1 MVFARM
7 SALHVVH
14 VTHTTRSLTTHSRKQ
29 MIWHE
34 KVDALYQATN
44 DLPGE
49 DLAVERLMTEVL
61 SDSEQEDGESY
72 AEKSSSGEGKK
83 EDEGDSTTPPVTDD
97 EDV

>member
-1 MVFARM
+1 
-7 SALHVVH
+7 
-14 VTHTTRSLTTHSRKQ
+14 

-61 SDSEQEDGESY
+61 SDSEQEDSESC
-72 AEKSSSGEGKK
+72 AENSSGEGKK
-83 EDEGDSTTPPVTDD
+83 EDEGDSATPPVTDD